1 MAMGRKDLIDVQ
13 PMKKNI
19 KKQLC
24 TKTQP
29 QKVGVLDIGSNS
41 IRLVIFRG
49 VDRVPIPVFNE
60 KVLCK
65 LGEDLEKTGRLSE
78 VGCRIAIDN
87 IARFTKLVK
96 RMNLLKLHVLATA
109 ALREAVNGSE
119 FAGELE
125 RRFNFQINIL
135 SGESEATL
143 SALGVLSAFPN
154 LDGVIADLGGG
165 SLELINVE
173 NGKIQNQ
180 ISLPLGSLRLQT
192 LNDCNP
198 SSLMLMIQ
206 GELSRVSWISK
217 FKKRPVFAVGGS
229 WRNLARMHMSADK
242 YPLRIIHGYKIASPS
257 FVLFLE
263 KITRSSLEELKAMGG
278 VSKERINEV
287 TVSAT
292 ILKSLLELG
301 KSNCIIFSAF
311 GIREGFIFKNL
322 SSEGQKKDPLLINCK
337 KIASSTRRFT
347 LTSNE
352 LENWALPLFKNL
364 DEHNRRLL
372 KAACILSDFAWADH
386 PSYRARQAFL
396 RILRFPAIGLTH
408 DDKVFLA
415 LAILVRYEGNL
426 TDLELEKWNELIPL
440 DRLHTALKIGAAIRL
455 GITLSAGLDGLLQQI
470 EMVKRKKIIVIRY
483 TPEVISMS
491 RETIAHKVENLS
503 KHFHCSVE
511 LQTLSSQSTT
521 CC

>member
-1 MAMGRKDLIDVQ
+1 MSRDRRDPNDFQ
-13 PMKKNI
+13 PVKNNI

-24 TKTQP
+24 SKTRS

-41 IRLVIFRG
+41 IRLVIYKG

-96 RMNLLKLHVLATA
+96 RMKLSEFHVVATA
-109 ALREAVNGSE
+109 ALREAVDGSE
-119 FAGELE
+119 FSEELE
-125 RRFNFQINIL
+125 RKFNFRINIL

-143 SALGVLSAFPN
+143 SALGVLSAFSN

-173 NGKIQNQ
+173 NGKIQDQ
-180 ISLPLGSLRLQT
+180 ISLPLGSLRLRT
-192 LNDCNP
+192 LKDCNP
-198 SSLMLMIQ
+198 SSLMLMIKD
-206 GELSRVSWISK
+206 EISRVSWISK
-217 FKKRPVFAVGGS
+217 FNKRPVFAVGGS

-257 FVLFLE
+257 FILFLE
-263 KITRSSLEELKAMGG
+263 KITHSSLKELEVMGG
-278 VSKERINEV
+278 VSKKRIKEV
-287 TVSAT
+287 TISAF

-301 KSNCIIFSAF
+301 KNNSIIFSAF
-311 GIREGFIFKNL
+311 GIREGCIFKNL
-322 SSEGQKKDPLLINCK
+322 SSEEQKKDPLLINCE

-352 LENWALPLFKNL
+352 LENWALPLFKGL
-364 DEHNRRLL
+364 DKHNRRLL
-372 KAACILSDFAWADH
+372 KAACKLSDFAWPDH
-386 PSYRARQAFL
+386 PSYRAQQAFL
-396 RILRFPAIGLTH
+396 KILRFPAIGLTH
-408 DDKVFLA
+408 DDKAFLA
-415 LAILVRYEGNL
+415 LTILVRYGGNL
-426 TDLELEKWNELIPL
+426 SDFESENWNKLIPPE
-440 DRLHTALKIGAAIRL
+440 RLNTALKIGTAIRL

-470 EMVKRKKIIVIRY
+470 EMVKRKKVIMIRY
-483 TPEVISMS
+483 NPEVILIN
-491 RETIAHKVENLS
+491 REAIAQKVENLS
-503 KHFHCSVE
+503 KHFNCSVE
-511 LQTLSSQSTT
+511 LESLISQSVN
-521 CC
+521 